1 MARQMLSQK
10 KVNKLRDQTGLD
22 ITCVLVRGNTDH
34 RKDLIV
40 NGVVYSLYKDG
51 TIVKEDL

>member
-34 RKDLIV
+34 RKDLVV
-40 NGVVYSLYKDG
+40 NGVVHSLYKDG